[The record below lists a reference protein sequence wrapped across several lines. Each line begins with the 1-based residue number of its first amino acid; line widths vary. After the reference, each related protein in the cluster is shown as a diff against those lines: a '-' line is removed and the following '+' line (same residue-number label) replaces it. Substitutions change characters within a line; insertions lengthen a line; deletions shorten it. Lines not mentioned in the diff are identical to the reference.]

1 MRKLCN
7 LGNSRKPKKL
17 GNWEV
22 KDIENVEGAREVE
35 EIGEV
40 KNIGNVEET
49 GGNEEVEK
57 FDK

>member
-1 MRKLCN
+1 M
-7 LGNSRKPKKL
+7 
-17 GNWEV
+17 
-22 KDIENVEGAREVE
+22 KDIENVGGAREVE